1 MSAENNSKEL
11 FKVANSLL
19 NKPTSTSLPSHTTEK
34 DLANKFGEFF
44 SNKIAGIRDS
54 FTQNSH
60 ESADVDEVEI
70 PILPFPRM
78 ESFTQI
84 TEEKLSKIIMQGN
97 SKSCDLDPIPTSL
110 LKLVLP
116 VLLPTICNIVNKS
129 LMEFTMPQTLKE
141 AIVTPLLKKPTLDK
155 ENLKNYRPVSNLPF
169 IGKLIEH
176 VVIEQVNEHLSKYDL
191 NEPLQSAYTP
201 NHSTETAIAKVT
213 NDLLCALDKRQCAA
227 LVLLDLS
234 AAFDTIDHE
243 LFLKRLNEIFG
254 ISSGVNDWMR
264 SYLKNRSQSIT
275 INGTVSDKINLEYG
289 FPQGSKIG
297 PFGFKLYTKLLSTIA
312 KKHNVSLHLY
322 ADDTQLYLT
331 FDPQNSIHA
340 IEQIEA
346 CVADIK
352 LWMGRNFLKLNDE
365 KTEFILFGSEH
376 DLKSLPELTVSVG
389 DEEVKPSMTVRNLG
403 AMLDSALTMIPHVN
417 SITKA
422 CYFQIRNLS
431 RIRSYLSEESAKT
444 LTHAF
449 VSSRLDNMNS
459 LLYKVPKFLTTRLQ
473 NIQNNAARVVK
484 KQKKSCHIT
493 PLLVDLHWL
502 PVEYRT
508 QYKILLLVYK
518 CLHGK
523 GPAYMASM
531 LQEYNPIRSLR
542 STNELRLIEPS
553 FNKKYGARAF
563 SVAGP
568 RLWNKLPPS
577 LKQSC
582 SVDVFKDNYT
592 FEKRYYVIDQSS
604 RFVCLSV
611 CVCVCVCV
619 SVCVCVCVCLSV
631 STIVARW
638 LDLAT
643 RYYVRVLL
651 MTTAR
656 HSNLF
661 TVIRLKVKV
670 IWVI

>member
-1 MSAENNSKEL
+1 MGGKIVQIMSLKTLLNFRAPVIEKKVVLRPHAPWYDEHTKQAKLEKRRAERKWLKDKSPANKANLKSKQKHLRKLCSEAKRKYYNGRVLGAENNSKEL

-19 NKPTSTSLPSHTTEK
+19 NKPKSTSLPSHTTEK
-34 DLANKFGEFF
+34 DLANKFGHFF
-44 SNKIAGIRDS
+44 NNKIANIRDGL
-54 FTQNSH
+54 TQNIH
-60 ESADVDEVEI
+60 ESADMDEVDI
-70 PILPFPRM
+70 PILTFPRM

-84 TEEKLSKIIMQGN
+84 TEEKLFKIIMHGN

-322 ADDTQLYLT
+322 A
-331 FDPQNSIHA
+331 
-340 IEQIEA
+340 
-346 CVADIK
+346 C
-352 LWMGRNFLKLNDE
+352 
-365 KTEFILFGSEH
+365 
-376 DLKSLPELTVSVG
+376 
-389 DEEVKPSMTVRNLG
+389 
-403 AMLDSALTMIPHVN
+403 
-417 SITKA
+417 
-422 CYFQIRNLS
+422 
-431 RIRSYLSEESAKT
+431 
-444 LTHAF
+444 
-449 VSSRLDNMNS
+449 
-459 LLYKVPKFLTTRLQ
+459 LLYT
-473 NIQNNAARVVK
+473 
-484 KQKKSCHIT
+484 S
-493 PLLVDLHWL
+493 
-502 PVEYRT
+502 
-508 QYKILLLVYK
+508 
-518 CLHGK
+518 
-523 GPAYMASM
+523 
-531 LQEYNPIRSLR
+531 
-542 STNELRLIEPS
+542 PS
-553 FNKKYGARAF
+553 
-563 SVAGP
+563 P
-568 RLWNKLPPS
+568 RDS
-577 LKQSC
+577 
-582 SVDVFKDNYT
+582 
-592 FEKRYYVIDQSS
+592 
-604 RFVCLSV
+604 
-611 CVCVCVCV
+611 
-619 SVCVCVCVCLSV
+619 
-631 STIVARW
+631 
-638 LDLAT
+638 
-643 RYYVRVLL
+643 
-651 MTTAR
+651 
-656 HSNLF
+656 
-661 TVIRLKVKV
+661 
-670 IWVI
+670 